1 MAEAHASISVGRT
14 IVALGPTRNS
24 YVPREFSG
32 YPRGTCDA
40 IERRRRHPAV
50 LRINCIGSR
59 LLLVVH
65 AMGATALC
73 TAMMFVGR
81 ILILQQ
87 GAAIFLGWSYLPR
100 FGLMGYFTRQPL
112 ENLEKI
118 SRFENHSEWKSL
130 VDLRRK

>member
-1 MAEAHASISVGRT
+1 MLPSLGRT

-24 YVPREFSG
+24 YVPREFLG

-40 IERRRRHPAV
+40 IERRLRHPAV
-50 LRINCIGSR
+50 PRINCIGSR

-87 GAAIFLGWSYLPR
+87 GAAIFLGGVPR
-100 FGLMGYFTRQPL
+100 LLG
-112 ENLEKI
+112 
-118 SRFENHSEWKSL
+118 
-130 VDLRRK
+130 